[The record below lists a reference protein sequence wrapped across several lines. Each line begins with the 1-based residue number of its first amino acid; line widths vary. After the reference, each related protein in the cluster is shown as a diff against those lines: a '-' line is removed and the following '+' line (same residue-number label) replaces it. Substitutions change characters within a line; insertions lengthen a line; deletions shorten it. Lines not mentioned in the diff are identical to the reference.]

1 MGHDGADN
9 TQKKKPKRCV
19 DFTGTGTPAS
29 DATHKVTHKHT
40 SDTREA
46 HIHTQPPAHTQTCG
60 EALARRWYGKL
71 STGTRLTDLFFR
83 FVCFFLCF
91 LWPSIFVCC
100 CTLLQQYALVRVSVT
115 QCVCVC
121 FLFPLPPHFIHDTT
135 LAHTHAFFSFL
146 VFSRSFMTDWLRDIR
161 FSPLSEPFLVIALL
175 CLSEPLAFSFLFSLP
190 VHVSTLTRRAPR

>member
-1 MGHDGADN
+1 MTAPTTLKKTRRGVWTSQAQIRLPVTRLTKSRTN
-9 TQKKKPKRCV
+9 TR
-19 DFTGTGTPAS
+19 
-29 DATHKVTHKHT
+29 ATHARRT
-40 SDTREA
+40 
-46 HIHTQPPAHTQTCG
+46 HTQPPAHTQTRG
-60 EALARRWYGKL
+60 EALARRWYGNL
-71 STGTRLTDLFFR
+71 STGTRLTDLFFC

-91 LWPSIFVCC
+91 LWPSIFVYC

-121 FLFPLPPHFIHDTT
+121 FLFPPPPHSIYDTT
-135 LAHTHAFFSFL
+135 LAHTNTLSFSCL